1 MMNSAGRALA
11 SSGHKRVLF
20 EDQNADDRFEALIA
34 LTSRTKLIVKLL
46 GTDVAEQRIKE
57 EMDRRL
63 GQYGI
68 KVKRPRGLGQ
78 TTAAKTF
85 LDSAAERFEA
95 AYLMALHF
103 GSRGIGEY
111 AVVETNFGR
120 ALDTMIEVYNHYRR
134 TVPPVGDSMRIPF
147 ETYALLVEG
156 LQSREIEV
164 RQCGAC
170 NTKHPVVN
178 HHQGP
183 VHCPACSTQDLRMD
197 EVRADV
203 QFRIT
208 AYRQSRNQMPKFG

>member
-1 MMNSAGRALA
+1 MINTAGRALA

-20 EDQNADDRFEALIA
+20 EDQISDERFEALIE

-46 GTDVAEQRIKE
+46 GTDVSEQRIKE

-78 TTAAKTF
+78 TTTAKTF

-95 AYLMALHF
+95 SYLMALHF

-111 AVVETNFGR
+111 AVVETNFGK
-120 ALDTMIEVYNHYRR
+120 ALDKMIEVYNKYRR
-134 TVPPVGDSMRIPF
+134 TVPPVGDSQRITF

-164 RQCGAC
+164 KQCGSC
-170 NTKHPVVN
+170 NTKHPVVKQ
-178 HHQGP
+178 HQGP
-183 VHCPACSTQDLRMD
+183 AHCPACATQDLRMD
-197 EVRADV
+197 EARAEV
-203 QFRIT
+203 QARI
-208 AYRQSRNQMPKFG
+208 AAHRQSHNQVQKFG